1 MQVPRRVVVSLLAL
15 LVLAGAVTSVRGAW
29 CGGPF
34 WWHLLG
40 TITLLGLTGSA
51 LKGWRPAPYV
61 ALVVLSLGI
70 GFASP
75 PRWVNQAASFVVL
88 LPPVMALIFGS
99 RRAVALSGI
108 GTVAVL
114 VARGGEAS
122 PYLDFEFVVPFVTIV
137 AGMVL
142 ARGVIESML
151 RSAYKE
157 ALRATAEHARA
168 EVERERAEQEGGRAA
183 QSLSELAVAR
193 QSLTEQEERYRLI
206 AENSG
211 DLVVLFDR
219 YHRVVYASPA
229 SRAVLGRDPDDLL
242 GRELK
247 EIVAEQDVAFVDPGA
262 RRDPSGDADGTLMVR
277 ALHRDRTTRWL
288 EVRTNRVRFR
298 GEDLIL
304 FVARDATRRR
314 ELEARLSVSQRL
326 ESVGRLAGGV
336 AHDFNNV
343 LTVVSAH
350 VSLLDS
356 MLPEEHPGHR
366 GIGEMREAIDRATA
380 LTRQLFAFARRQVL
394 ERRCV
399 DLNDVIRD
407 VAMLLKRLLG
417 TDVELEL
424 KLTTV
429 PALVR
434 VDVTQIEQVLMN
446 LATNA
451 RDAMPRGGRLRI
463 ETDAPNF
470 GQEPT
475 TDQMSAPKSEQIE
488 HSRAA
493 ETVVVGEGA
502 LPAEPSVRL
511 TVIDSGE
518 GMDEAT
524 QRQAFEP
531 FFSTK
536 APGERVGFG
545 LAACYGIVHQHGGA
559 ITIESSP
566 GRGARFD
573 VYLPAYIAEAR
584 PSGTVEVGSDS
595 GTMGVTARTAG

>member
-1 MQVPRRVVVSLLAL
+1 MYDESSGRALSGKYTHAEIEHQRRSRPAAPRRPGILRWRGSGAQARTDRAAVLLGPERSGRVQLTAIVVVEALACSHIRKESSMQVPRRVVVSLLAL

-247 EIVAEQDVAFVDPGA
+247 EIVAEQDV
-262 RRDPSGDADGTLMVR
+262 
-277 ALHRDRTTRWL
+277 
-288 EVRTNRVRFR
+288 
-298 GEDLIL
+298 GED
-304 FVARDATRRR
+304 
-314 ELEARLSVSQRL
+314 
-326 ESVGRLAGGV
+326 
-336 AHDFNNV
+336 
-343 LTVVSAH
+343 
-350 VSLLDS
+350 
-356 MLPEEHPGHR
+356 
-366 GIGEMREAIDRATA
+366 
-380 LTRQLFAFARRQVL
+380 
-394 ERRCV
+394 
-399 DLNDVIRD
+399 
-407 VAMLLKRLLG
+407 
-417 TDVELEL
+417 
-424 KLTTV
+424 
-429 PALVR
+429 
-434 VDVTQIEQVLMN
+434 
-446 LATNA
+446 
-451 RDAMPRGGRLRI
+451 
-463 ETDAPNF
+463 
-470 GQEPT
+470 
-475 TDQMSAPKSEQIE
+475 
-488 HSRAA
+488 
-493 ETVVVGEGA
+493 GA
-502 LPAEPSVRL
+502 
-511 TVIDSGE
+511 
-518 GMDEAT
+518 
-524 QRQAFEP
+524 
-531 FFSTK
+531 
-536 APGERVGFG
+536 
-545 LAACYGIVHQHGGA
+545 
-559 ITIESSP
+559 
-566 GRGARFD
+566 
-573 VYLPAYIAEAR
+573 
-584 PSGTVEVGSDS
+584 
-595 GTMGVTARTAG
+595 